1 MKKDMDC
8 KVMSKIFPIKG
19 IEKKCKD
26 AQKCIMK
33 NCKSE
38 LVQSEKMKKISSN
51 ILKKDCKKEIKTKN
65 IQKIVECITKK
76 MKASDYKKI
85 SNSRIKL
92 EACQM
97 KKCQKELNSLGKN
110 ISSFLNQQKSKK

>member
-1 MKKDMDC
+1 MKKNIDC

-26 AQKCIMK
+26 AQKCIQK

-38 LVQSEKMKKISSN
+38 FIQSEKMKKISSD
-51 ILKKDCKKEIKTKN
+51 ILKKDCKKETKTKN
-65 IQKIVECITKK
+65 IQKMVECITKK

-97 KKCQKELNSLGKN
+97 KKCHKELNSLGKN
-110 ISSFLNQQKSKK
+110 IASFFDKKS